1 MSPSNGDSDNFVVT
15 VKGVNRLKK
24 QGQLNAETLTL
35 LNRFHFLGLEFAYSQ
50 SPADLRGVVMGVCLA
65 MIGLGYYVAGLLA
78 SIVKNASHSKWYP
91 DDLND
96 GTLEDYM
103 FLLAG
108 LMLINAAVFLF
119 LAVRYRYADHA
130 HQRNPVN
137 NDNSEVEGSQDS
149 SKPSSFF
156 QSDDAHRPLINNIFC
171 DIRNYGP

>member
-1 MSPSNGDSDNFVVT
+1 M
-15 VKGVNRLKK
+15 KGVNRLKK

-78 SIVKNASHSKWYP
+78 SIVKNASRSKWYP

-130 HQRNPVN
+130 HQNTPVTINHDDRERTRNRGEP
-137 NDNSEVEGSQDS
+137 NS
-149 SKPSSFF
+149 
-156 QSDDAHRPLINNIFC
+156 
-171 DIRNYGP
+171 

>member
-1 MSPSNGDSDNFVVT
+1 M
-15 VKGVNRLKK
+15 
-24 QGQLNAETLTL
+24 
-35 LNRFHFLGLEFAYSQ
+35 GL
-50 SPADLRGVVMGVCLA
+50 CLA

-78 SIVKNASHSKWYP
+78 SIVKNVSHSKWYP

-130 HQRNPVN
+130 HQNTPGT
-137 NDNSEVEGSQDS
+137 DNHDDRERSCNRGEPDS
-149 SKPSSFF
+149 
-156 QSDDAHRPLINNIFC
+156 
-171 DIRNYGP
+171 